1 MGGAPMSP
9 TNAGSRS
16 PKAAAAKAAGGKPA
30 GGRPAAARPAGKAPA
45 KTGRPAAPSHDVAD
59 LGLAARGAARI
70 GWAAGQM
77 PVLAELARR
86 FAKERTFQGVRI
98 SACLHVTS
106 ETANLVRALVA
117 GGADVLLCASN
128 PLSTQDDVAAAL
140 VAEDGV
146 AVHAVRGEDRDRY
159 WRHVDAALAHRPHVT
174 IDDGADLVSRL
185 HESGA
190 AKTSGLWGSLEE
202 TTTGVIR
209 LRSMARDG
217 ALEVPV
223 VAVNDALCKHL
234 FDNRYGTGQSTIDG
248 VIRATNVLLAGRTVV
263 VAGYGWCGKGV
274 SMRARGLGAN
284 VVVTEIDPVKAIE
297 AALDGH
303 RVMPM
308 GEAAPIGDVFVTVT
322 GNRDV
327 VRLEHF
333 RAMKDGAIVCNSGHF
348 DVEVDVK
355 GLEGAAERVDR
366 GARPALD
373 TYVLPGGKRVHLL
386 AEGRLVNLAA
396 AEGHPAA
403 VMDMSFS
410 VQALTA
416 AFVVRERDRLETRV
430 HTVPEAVDREVAS
443 LKLAT
448 MGLSLDRLTKVQERY
463 LASWREGT

>member
-1 MGGAPMSP
+1 VVA
-9 TNAGSRS
+9 TLA
-16 PKAAAAKAAGGKPA
+16 PKAE
-30 GGRPAAARPAGKAPA
+30 
-45 KTGRPAAPSHDVAD
+45 SDVAD
-59 LGLAARGAARI
+59 LSLAGTGASRI
-70 GWAAGQM
+70 SWAAGQM
-77 PVLAELARR
+77 PVLADLAKRFRR
-86 FAKERTFQGVRI
+86 ERTFQGVRI

-117 GGADVLLCASN
+117 GGADVVLCASN

-140 VAEDGV
+140 AANDGV
-146 AVHAVRGEDRDRY
+146 SVHAVRGEDRERY
-159 WRHVDAALAHRPHVT
+159 WRHVDAALRHRPHLT

-185 HESGA
+185 HETGA
-190 AKTSGLWGSLEE
+190 AGTGEPWGSLEE

-217 ALEVPV
+217 ALKIPV
-223 VAVNDALCKHL
+223 FAVNDAQCKHL
-234 FDNRYGTGQSTIDG
+234 FDNRYGTGQSTVDG
-248 VIRATNVLLAGRTVV
+248 IIRATNLLLAGRTLV

-274 SMRARGLGAN
+274 AMRARGLGAH
-284 VVVTEIDPVKAIE
+284 VVVTEIDPIKAIE

-308 GEAAPIGDVFVTVT
+308 AEAAPIGDVFVTVT

-327 VRLEHF
+327 IRKEHF
-333 RAMKDGAIVCNSGHF
+333 RAMKDGAVVCNSGHF

-355 GLEGAAERVDR
+355 GLGSIATRVDR
-366 GARPALD
+366 GVRTHVD
-373 TYVLPGGKRVHLL
+373 TYVLEEGKRVHLL
-386 AEGRLVNLAA
+386 GEGRLVNLAA

-416 AFVVRERDRLETRV
+416 APVAKNRGRLEAKV
-430 HTVPEAVDREVAS
+430 YTVPEEVDVEVAA
-443 LKLAT
+443 LKLKS
-448 MGLSLDRLTKVQERY
+448 MGLSVDKLTKAQAKY

>member
-1 MGGAPMSP
+1 MGGAPVSE
-9 TNAGSRS
+9 TR
-16 PKAAAAKAAGGKPA
+16 
-30 GGRPAAARPAGKAPA
+30 AAREKRGKR
-45 KTGRPAAPSHDVAD
+45 RPEKRVSAPSPRPSSDVAD
-59 LGLAARGAARI
+59 PSLAKRGAGRI

-77 PVLAELARR
+77 PVLGELSRR
-86 FAKERTFQGVRI
+86 FGKERTFEGVRI
-98 SACLHVTS
+98 AACLHVTA
-106 ETANLVRALVA
+106 ETANLVRALVS
-117 GGADVLLCASN
+117 GGAEVLLCGSN

-140 VAEDGV
+140 VEEDGV

-159 WRHVDAALAHRPHVT
+159 WRHIDAALAFRPHVT

-185 HESGA
+185 HETGA
-190 AKTSGLWGSLEE
+190 AKASGVWGSLEE

-217 ALEVPV
+217 ALEIPV
-223 VAVNDALCKHL
+223 VAVNDAQCKHL

-248 VIRATNVLLAGRTVV
+248 IIRATNVLLAGRTVV

-308 GEAAPIGDVFVTVT
+308 AEAAPVGDVFVTVT

-327 VRLEHF
+327 IRKEHF
-333 RAMKDGAIVCNSGHF
+333 AAMKDGAIVSNSGHF

-355 GLEGAAERVDR
+355 ALEAMSERVER
-366 GARPALD
+366 GARSALD
-373 TYVLPGGKRVHLL
+373 TFVLPGGRRVHLL

-416 AFVVRERDRLETRV
+416 AHVVKNRGKLETKV
-430 HTVPEAVDREVAS
+430 HTVPEEVDRQVAA

-448 MGLSLDRLTKVQERY
+448 MGLSLDRLTKAQERY